1 VEKHPPRLSFSAF
14 FHLSVSARGHRARLH
29 DVPSALAAL
38 FSRFFGAS
46 VRRAPL
52 DLKRNKFF
60 FKKKAKKHLHF
71 LHGSV
76 KIDKLIIL
84 IPYFTARRCK

>member
-52 DLKRNKFF
+52 DLK
-60 FKKKAKKHLHF
+60 
-71 LHGSV
+71 
-76 KIDKLIIL
+76 
-84 IPYFTARRCK
+84 